1 MTVTNRRH
9 GTWTANEAG
18 VVAGVPLK
26 SVHKIIDAG
35 LLAGAVVTTGGTRR
49 IGGRGVLAIKIAHRT
64 RSTLTPAVRER
75 MLASILRSNIRV
87 FRDDPVTVDGA
98 AMEREVDAGYAP
110 LERARSAVTVDD
122 RIMAG
127 VLCLSGTRIPLHEV
141 AALAARG
148 ESLEQIKRVW
158 PALTAAFV
166 GLASV
171 YAQAYPR
178 RGRPA
183 RLLIRGL
190 TQVGATTRLKIWLP
204 A

>member
-1 MTVTNRRH
+1 
-9 GTWTANEAG
+9 
-18 VVAGVPLK
+18 
-26 SVHKIIDAG
+26 
-35 LLAGAVVTTGGTRR
+35 
-49 IGGRGVLAIKIAHRT
+49 
-64 RSTLTPAVRER
+64 

-87 FRDDPVTVDGA
+87 FRDDPVTVEVA
-98 AMEREVDAGYAP
+98 AMAPKVDAGWAA

-127 VLCLSGTRIPLHEV
+127 VLCLSGTPIPFHEV

>member
-1 MTVTNRRH
+1 
-9 GTWTANEAG
+9 
-18 VVAGVPLK
+18 
-26 SVHKIIDAG
+26 
-35 LLAGAVVTTGGTRR
+35 
-49 IGGRGVLAIKIAHRT
+49 
-64 RSTLTPAVRER
+64 
-75 MLASILRSNIRV
+75 
-87 FRDDPVTVDGA
+87 
-98 AMEREVDAGYAP
+98 
-110 LERARSAVTVDD
+110 
-122 RIMAG
+122 MAG

>member
-1 MTVTNRRH
+1 M
-9 GTWTANEAG
+9 
-18 VVAGVPLK
+18 
-26 SVHKIIDAG
+26 
-35 LLAGAVVTTGGTRR
+35 TTGGARC
-49 IGGRGVLAIKIAHRT
+49 IGGRGVLALKIAHRT